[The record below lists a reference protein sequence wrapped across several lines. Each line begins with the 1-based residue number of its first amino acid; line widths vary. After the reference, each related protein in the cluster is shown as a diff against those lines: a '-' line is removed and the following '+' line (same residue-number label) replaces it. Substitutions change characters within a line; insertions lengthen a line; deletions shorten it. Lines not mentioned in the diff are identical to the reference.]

1 MSLFRHLSEGA
12 RRARGRSPTLLRS
25 YEMIAPMATR
35 PGFQARFR
43 IPRPPGFRGT
53 GEEFGDIW
61 VLRGIYLTLPEAAAA
76 LAACRGEVGQVREF
90 ALESRAWALESGL
103 LENVRRLG

>member
-1 MSLFRHLSEGA
+1 ML
-12 RRARGRSPTLLRS
+12 RADEVIL
-25 YEMIAPMATR
+25 PMHTR

-61 VLRGIYLTLPEAAAA
+61 VLRGIYLTLTEAFVA
-76 LAACRGEVGQVREF
+76 LVECRSAEGQVREF
-90 ALESRAWALESGL
+90 KFESRPWAMCRGL
-103 LENVRRLG
+103 LSVRGLP